1 MDDDEELA
9 ATLRDF
15 LEQEGYRVAV
25 AHSAE
30 EAVEHQK
37 ENPSLALALL
47 DLMMPMTD
55 GLALMEQLHTRQ
67 PELPILI
74 MTGYGTIE
82 TAVEAIK
89 RGAEDYLTKP
99 FDRAAVRKKVGR
111 VMELH
116 RLRQKVEQLEGDLRE
131 VNKPFEKLV
140 YVSPQMQKVVERAA
154 AVALSD
160 ASIMIVGE
168 TGTGKEMLARAI
180 HGASRRAGALF
191 LPINCGALPRDLVES
206 ELFGVKRGAFTGAVA
221 DSPGVFVAAEGG
233 TVFLDEL
240 GEMPKEDQV
249 KLLRVLQERELRPLG
264 STRTVR
270 VDVRVISATNRSLQE
285 LRTNYLREDLYYR
298 VATVVIE
305 VPPLRERPEDIL
317 VLAQHFAAR
326 LAESYGRHITISAS
340 AIELLLRY
348 RFPGNV
354 RELLSILESAA
365 AVRFEDPQTITEK
378 DLLPLLR
385 SGDAEN
391 SRTIESPVLS
401 LEAMERTAIERALR
415 RCEGNRTKAAALL
428 GISRDTLYRKVRDLA
443 IKM

>member
-1 MDDDEELA
+1 MEC
-9 ATLRDF
+9 
-15 LEQEGYRVAV
+15 
-25 AHSAE
+25 H
-30 EAVEHQK
+30 K

-55 GLALMEQLHTRQ
+55 GLALMEQLHGRRAD
-67 PELPILI
+67 LPILI

-99 FDRAAVRKKVGR
+99 FDREAVRKKVGR

-116 RLRQKVEQLEGDLRE
+116 RLREKVEKLEDNLRE
-131 VNKPFEKLV
+131 VSKPFEKLV
-140 YVSPQMQKVVERAA
+140 YVSPQMQKVVERAS
-154 AVALSD
+154 AVALSE

-180 HGASRRAGALF
+180 HGASRRAGAPF
-191 LPINCGALPRDLVES
+191 IAINCGALPRDLVES
-206 ELFGVKRGAFTGAVA
+206 ELFGTKRGAFTGAVA

-264 STRTVR
+264 STRMVKI
-270 VDVRVISATNRSLQE
+270 DVRVISATNRSLEE
-285 LRTNYLREDLYYR
+285 LRSSFLREDLYYR

-305 VPPLRERPEDIL
+305 LPPLRDRPEDIL
-317 VLAQHFAAR
+317 VLAQHFAAG
-326 LAESYGRHITISAS
+326 LAERYGRHITVAAS

-348 RFPGNV
+348 KFPGNV
-354 RELLSILESAA
+354 RELLSMLESAA
-365 AVRFEDPQTITEK
+365 AVRFDDPQVITDK
-378 DLLPLLR
+378 DLLPLIR
-385 SGDAEN
+385 NGGAE
-391 SRTIESPVLS
+391 SARISQAAVLS
-401 LEAMERTAIERALR
+401 LEEMERIAIERALR

-428 GISRDTLYRKVRDLA
+428 GISRDTLYRKARDLA

>member
-1 MDDDEELA
+1 
-9 ATLRDF
+9 
-15 LEQEGYRVAV
+15 
-25 AHSAE
+25 
-30 EAVEHQK
+30 
-37 ENPSLALALL
+37 
-47 DLMMPMTD
+47 
-55 GLALMEQLHTRQ
+55 
-67 PELPILI
+67 
-74 MTGYGTIE
+74 
-82 TAVEAIK
+82 
-89 RGAEDYLTKP
+89 
-99 FDRAAVRKKVGR
+99 
-111 VMELH
+111 MELH
-116 RLRQKVEQLEGDLRE
+116 RLRQKVEQLEDDLRE
-131 VNKPFEKLV
+131 VNRPFEKLV

-264 STRTVR
+264 STRTVK

-285 LRTNYLREDLYYR
+285 LRSSYLREDLYYR

-305 VPPLRERPEDIL
+305 VPPLRERQEDIL
-317 VLAQHFAAR
+317 VLAQHFAAS
-326 LAESYGRHITISAS
+326 LAETYGRHITIAAS

-365 AVRFEDPQTITEK
+365 AVRFEDPQTITDK

-385 SGDAEN
+385 SGDVEN
-391 SRTIESPVLS
+391 SRVLEPPVLS
-401 LEAMERTAIERALR
+401 LEEMERTAIERALR

-428 GISRDTLYRKVRDLA
+428 GISRDTLYRKARDLA